1 MKIMPDK
8 IDEVNFS
15 LAIGEIENLVSF
27 CDKRE
32 FDAGEALERIAKAE
46 KVLADIKAA
55 IVRRAGGKCPCEAL
69 KMDGN
74 ACDGCADFK

>member
-8 IDEVNFS
+8 IIELNLS
-15 LAIGEIENLVSF
+15 LEAGKVEDAVAF

-32 FDAGEALERIAKAE
+32 FDAGEGLERIAKAE
-46 KVLADIKAA
+46 KVLAEIKAA
-55 IVRRAGGKCPCEAL
+55 IVRRAGGKCPCRAL